1 MSVRLY
7 LRQVLGLLNKQE
19 KRSLRI
25 WTTILSATSALDLV
39 GVLLIGTTFY
49 VATNRDTYLNSDFFA
64 NIKRQFPFL
73 FNSSPD
79 TFIFTFLVMS
89 LSIFLLK
96 SFLSPFL
103 YKLFFKNLNQITNRI
118 TAHFTAIVLEA
129 KPYRIEKFSKQE
141 ISFVLGDG
149 INNTFSQGIGAL
161 AVVISELVLLLSLL
175 GLLTIVNPILTLSSF
190 AYFVVIL
197 VGLNKF
203 MERRQYSATRARIL
217 DTNAR
222 NHSIFQSLT
231 SLREIQLSGT
241 ADFYRNEFTNLRV
254 KENLNIAALQY
265 LNLFPKY
272 FMEFCMVLGVFFLGF
287 YVFLFPSKDAFILL
301 GLFSSSSTRIL
312 PSILRIQFSWSV
324 FQSGLAN
331 AETTLGF
338 YSDLVKNLRLDSV
351 ENNSTENGR
360 DSFVIEF
367 REIDFA
373 YETSNTFCI
382 KGLNL
387 SISEYES
394 IAIVGKS
401 GSGKTT
407 LIEML
412 VGNLNPDSG
421 KLLIGQCSAATFVAS
436 NPGVISYVPQQV
448 PIFNKSI
455 SENIALG
462 LTANAIDE
470 NRIKSLLKK
479 VGLWEYI
486 ESLPA
491 GVATV
496 VGDSGAGLSGGQR
509 QRIGI
514 ARALFYSPKI
524 LILDEATSSLDAESE
539 GLIKDLLEDKSLKC
553 TKIVIAHR
561 LSSIKNFERIVYL
574 ENGRIVDVGSF
585 DDLRRNVPDFNEQAR
600 LLGL

>member
-7 LRQVLGLLNKQE
+7 LRQVLGLLDKQE
-19 KRSLRI
+19 KRSLLI
-25 WTTILSATSALDLV
+25 WTTVLSATSALDLV

-49 VATNRDTYLNSDFFA
+49 VATNRNSYSNSEFIA
-64 NIKRQFPFL
+64 NIERQFPFF
-73 FNSSPD
+73 FNTSPD
-79 TFIFTFLVMS
+79 TFIFILLVMS

-118 TAHFTAIVLEA
+118 TSQFTSAVLEA
-129 KPYRIEKFSKQE
+129 KPFRIERFSKQE
-141 ISFVLGDG
+141 IGFVLGDG
-149 INNTFSQGIGAL
+149 VNNTFSQGIGAL
-161 AVVISELVLLLSLL
+161 AVVISEVVLLLSLL
-175 GLLTIVNPILTLSSF
+175 GLLTVMNPILTLSSF
-190 AYFVVIL
+190 VYFAVIL

-203 MERRQYSATRARIL
+203 MERRQYSATRARII

-241 ADFYRNEFTNLRV
+241 AEYYRNEFTDLRA
-254 KENLNIAALQY
+254 KENFNIAVLQY

-272 FMEFCMVLGVFFLGF
+272 FMEFCMVLGVFFLGV

-301 GLFSSSSTRIL
+301 GIFSSSSTRIL

-324 FQSGLAN
+324 FQSGLVN
-331 AETTLGF
+331 AETTLSF
-338 YSDLVKNLRLDSV
+338 YSDLVKSSRSDYV
-351 ENNSTENGR
+351 ENISTGICR
-360 DSFVIEF
+360 DSFLIEF
-367 REIDFA
+367 RDIDFA
-373 YETSNTFCI
+373 YETSNNFCI

-387 SISEYES
+387 SILEYES

-421 KLLIGQCSAATFVAS
+421 QMLIGNRSADTFVAS
-436 NPGVISYVPQQV
+436 NPGVIAYVPQQV
-448 PIFNKSI
+448 PILNKSI

-462 LTANAIDE
+462 LSADAIDG
-470 NRIKSLLKK
+470 NRIESLLKK

-486 ESLPA
+486 ESLPS
-491 GVATV
+491 GVATI
-496 VGDSGAGLSGGQR
+496 VGDSGSGLSGGQR

-524 LILDEATSSLDAESE
+524 LIFDEATSSLDAESE
-539 GLIKDLLEDKSLKC
+539 SLIKDLLEDKSLKC

-561 LSSIKNFERIVYL
+561 LSSIKDFERIVYL
-574 ENGRIVDVGSF
+574 ENGRIVYEGSF
-585 DDLRRNVPDFNEQAR
+585 NDLRRNVLEFDEQAR